1 MSRWFDLSNNA
12 NKLRRSYVQGFLDVS
27 GGMYLRSDNSFNLYS
42 LDEDAIPKFSLK
54 SQEMRIRHSPDTVT
68 GVEVTDVSNEKL
80 RFLKDVSE
88 NIQDRLTDLIN
99 RTANI
104 STDSMVM
111 NDISINDTISVGGIA
126 TMNSDLHVVGDVSL
140 DSTLVVGGTTTL
152 NSTLHTL
159 ADVSF
164 DTTLSLGGNAALK
177 SQLEVDGAA
186 TFNST
191 AAFND
196 TLHAVAD
203 ASFDTT
209 LTVNGATTL
218 KDRMDV
224 TGDVSL
230 NNHLQVAENATFDKK
245 IIGDGDASL
254 NAALRVAG
262 ATNLETTLG
271 VDGAATMNSTLA
283 VYGDSSINNLVVNGT
298 TTLKQT
304 LDVEG
309 VATFENFM
317 IGQKNVTL
325 YKNLE
330 VYDNASFGGHMA
342 AEDAS
347 FNGSVHATGDMVADK
362 LNVNHIT
369 IDNNEI
375 LTASGEDLII
385 RPRGNASYSDDPNAL
400 VRIIGDLTVD
410 GSINFTGAFIKT
422 DTVVR
427 VTEQVDVS
435 NSGSGPAMVVTQH
448 GAHDIFKVMDD
459 TEIAMIVKDEGLVG
473 IGTFDPKSVLGVS
486 GGLTVGSGWVE
497 DSNYAAADGTIIA
510 KDKLGVGI
518 APQYALDVSGT
529 TRVQG
534 AADDVDAGIN
544 TYMIFGENGG
554 TKDFVKLRQLGNLGR
569 DLHSNALAF
578 DFHKDPNDANFY
590 VRSVDATAGTNAI
603 TTRFAVKNDKVG
615 IMTDA
620 PSKVL
625 DVVGDVGVSSTLD
638 VTGKATLSD
647 ELHVIGDASFDSNV
661 AIGGSLI
668 LNGGTTFN
676 DELTVG
682 GLATFQDA
690 VQIDQSL
697 NVTGTS
703 NFTGA
708 VTMEA
713 NAHLQSDLS
722 LDGVAV
728 VNGAT
733 SLKSTLEVTGAT
745 TLSSTLAV
753 TDATTLSSTLDVT
766 GKAAFAD
773 NLDVSGNA
781 VIDGT
786 LNAKSS
792 VTVDGTTTLND
803 HLTAVDV
810 SLQALHAAD
819 VVTFASTLGVTGATT
834 LSSTLDVT
842 GKAALADNLDVSG
855 SAVIDGT
862 LLGKNN
868 VTFNKDL
875 TIGEDLSLNGNLSV
889 GGTTAL
895 KSSLEVTGTT
905 ILQNNVTVNG
915 GQTDINGRLQVTQD
929 ISAARVDVDKIHINE
944 NYISSTNGSVL
955 QLRPGATMNYN
966 DGNPSEVPGQ
976 VRIIGNLLVDGSVN
990 VTSGVFQTIVDTTT
1004 RVHVTEQLDISN
1016 SGTGPAI
1023 IATQHGDADVASFY
1037 DDTTLAMII
1046 KGGTTNGGY
1055 VGINTSTPGAY
1066 LDVSGTAII
1075 RDAMTLNSTINV
1087 TGAATFQSNA
1097 DFQNGVLISNGDLE
1111 MTNGYIHQVQI
1122 QV

>member
-1 MSRWFDLSNNA
+1 
-12 NKLRRSYVQGFLDVS
+12 
-27 GGMYLRSDNSFNLYS
+27 MYLRADNSFNLYS
-42 LDEDAIPKFSLK
+42 LDEDAVPKFSLK

-88 NIQDRLTDLIN
+88 NIQDRLTDLTT
-99 RTANI
+99 RTSNI
-104 STDSMVM
+104 STDNMVM

-304 LDVEG
+304 LNVEG
-309 VATFENFM
+309 VTTFEAAM
-317 IGQKNVTL
+317 IGEQNVTL

-330 VYDNASFGGHMA
+330 VYDDASFGGHMA

-362 LNVNHIT
+362 LVVNDIT

-375 LTASGEDLII
+375 VMGSGQDLII
-385 RPRGNASYSDDPNAL
+385 RPGGNTSYTDDHDRY

-410 GSINFTGAFIKT
+410 GSINFTGDFIKT

-518 APQYALDVSGT
+518 APQYTLDVAGT

-554 TKDFVKLRQLGNLGR
+554 TNDFVKLRQLGNLGR

-578 DFHKDPNDANFY
+578 DFHRDPNDANFY
-590 VRSVDATAGTNAI
+590 VRSVNTLNGNAI
-603 TTRFAVKNDKVG
+603 ATRFAVKNDMVG

-620 PSKVL
+620 PTKVL

-647 ELHVIGDASFDSNV
+647 ELHVIGDASFDSDV

-766 GKAAFAD
+766 GKAALAD

-786 LNAKSS
+786 VNAKSS

-803 HLTAVDV
+803 HLTAFDV

-875 TIGEDLSLNGNLSV
+875 TVGEDLSLNGNLSV

-905 ILQNNVTVNG
+905 TLQNNVTVNG

-955 QLRPGATMNYN
+955 QLRPGATINYS
-966 DGNPSEVPGQ
+966 DGVPTEATGQ
-976 VRIIGNLLVDGSVN
+976 VRILGNLLVDGSVN
-990 VTSGVFQTIVDTTT
+990 VTSGVFQTITETKVQ
-1004 RVHVTEQLDISN
+1004 VTEQLDISN
-1016 SGTGPAI
+1016 NGTGPAI

-1087 TGAATFQSNA
+1087 ADAATFQSNA
-1097 DFQNGVLISNGDLE
+1097 DFQDGVLISSGNLD
-1111 MTNGYIHQVQI
+1111 MTSGYIHQVQM
-1122 QV
+1122 QVQMQVQICCVIVLV

>member
-126 TMNSDLHVVGDVSL
+126 TMNSDLHVVGDVSF
-140 DSTLVVGGTTTL
+140 DSTLVVGGITTL

-298 TTLKQT
+298 TTLKQEVN
-304 LDVEG
+304 VED
-309 VATFENFM
+309 VATFKDAM
-317 IGQKNVTL
+317 IGEQNVTL

-330 VYDNASFGGHMA
+330 VYDDASFGGHMA

-362 LNVNHIT
+362 LVVNDIT
-369 IDNNEI
+369 LDNNEI
-375 LTASGEDLII
+375 VMASGQDLII
-385 RPRGNASYSDDPNAL
+385 RPRGNASYSDDHDAL

-410 GSINFTGAFIKT
+410 GSINFTGDFIKT

-518 APQYALDVSGT
+518 APQYTLDVAGT

-554 TKDFVKLRQLGNLGR
+554 ANDFVKLRQLGDLGR
-569 DLHSNALAF
+569 NADSNALAF

-590 VRSVDATAGTNAI
+590 VRSVDTLNSNAI
-603 TTRFAVKNDKVG
+603 ATRFAVKNDRVG
-615 IMTDA
+615 IMTDQ

-647 ELHVIGDASFDSNV
+647 ELHVIGDASFDSDV

-766 GKAAFAD
+766 GKAALAD

-819 VVTFASTLGVTGATT
+819 VVTFASTLDVTGATT

-875 TIGEDLSLNGNLSV
+875 TVGEDLSLNGNLSV

-905 ILQNNVTVNG
+905 TLQDNVTVNG

-955 QLRPGATMNYN
+955 QLRPGATTDYTDNI
-966 DGNPSEVPGQ
+966 PSESSGQ
-976 VRIIGNLLVDGSVN
+976 VRILGNLLVDGSIN
-990 VTSGVFQTIVDTTT
+990 VTQGVFQTIVDTTT

-1016 SGTGPAI
+1016 NGTGPAI

-1066 LDVSGTAII
+1066 LDVNGTAII

-1097 DFQNGVLISNGDLE
+1097 DFQNGVLISNGDLD
-1111 MTNGYIHQVQI
+1111 MTNGYIHQV
-1122 QV
+1122 